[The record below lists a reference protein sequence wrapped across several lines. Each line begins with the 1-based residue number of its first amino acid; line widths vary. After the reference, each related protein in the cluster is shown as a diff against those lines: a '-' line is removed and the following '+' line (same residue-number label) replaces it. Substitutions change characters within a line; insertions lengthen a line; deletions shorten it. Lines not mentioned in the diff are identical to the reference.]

1 MQLIAYGLAW
11 FLTHMRG
18 ERGQD
23 LIEYSLLGGLLALAL
38 MAALVAFGALTGAID
53 AMGIGIG
60 RCIDWDPY
68 NTCDPF

>member
-1 MQLIAYGLAW
+1 MQLVAYGLAW
-11 FLTHMRG
+11 FVTRMKS

-38 MAALVAFGALTGAID
+38 MAALVAFAALTGAVD
-53 AMGIGIG
+53 DMGISIG
-60 RCIDWDPY
+60 RCIDWDPS